1 MTNEYPRL
9 CGGTFFTLLLQ
20 AIKQRTKARQRI
32 AGERDGLSET
42 DLLIGLIRV
51 AYPEYRA
58 TADSSFKTNTS
69 DYKKCK
75 ISTSSYLPFDWSANI
90 EGFDKKVTA
99 DYQTPLHAMSRFVN
113 NFIEVGTSAGKDGR
127 LVKALLELVHDDKT
141 IMDDQQLYCLES
153 GQPITKSK
161 LITISEICLPA
172 FLLGIWH
179 FIFVNRRDNTVGSAT
194 FNAWHKSPAIKRAK
208 KEFIGLTGVSVTHA
222 IKVSVIGETEI
233 NEAPINELQ
242 TETTTQAPNIQKPD
256 PPLKPSPAGID
267 PKRITVNNHGT
278 VQNQKFISIET
289 MNGDIHL

>member
-20 AIKQRTKARQRI
+20 SIKQRTKARQRI

-51 AYPEYRA
+51 AYPEYKV
-58 TADSSFKTNTS
+58 TNDSSFKTNTS

-75 ISTSSYLPFDWSANI
+75 ISTSSYLPFDWPAII
-90 EGFDKKVTA
+90 EAFDKKVTT

-113 NFIEVGTSAGKDGR
+113 NFIEVGTSAGKDVR
-127 LVKALLELVHDDKT
+127 LVKALLELVRDDET
-141 IMDDQQLYCLES
+141 MDHQQLYSCES
-153 GQPITKSK
+153 GQPITKSE
-161 LITISEICLPA
+161 LMTLSEICLPA
-172 FLLGIWH
+172 LLLGIWH
-179 FIFVNRRDNTVGSAT
+179 FIFVIQQDNTVGAAT
-194 FNAWHKSPAIKRAK
+194 FDAWHKAPSAKRAK
-208 KEFIGLTGVSVTHA
+208 RDFIGLTGVSITHA
-222 IKVSVIGETEI
+222 VKVRVTSETEI
-233 NEAPINELQ
+233 YENITDKLR
-242 TETTTQAPNIQKPD
+242 TETAKQAPNIQKPA
-256 PPLKPSPAGID
+256 PSLETSLDGID

>member
-1 MTNEYPRL
+1 MSRNCLRKWAIKKAPVISHRSYLIVRKVRVQWLLVLIGSIRLTSFSGGEIMTNEYPRL

-113 NFIEVGTSAGKDGR
+113 NFI
-127 LVKALLELVHDDKT
+127 
-141 IMDDQQLYCLES
+141 
-153 GQPITKSK
+153 
-161 LITISEICLPA
+161 
-172 FLLGIWH
+172 
-179 FIFVNRRDNTVGSAT
+179 
-194 FNAWHKSPAIKRAK
+194 
-208 KEFIGLTGVSVTHA
+208 
-222 IKVSVIGETEI
+222 
-233 NEAPINELQ
+233 
-242 TETTTQAPNIQKPD
+242 
-256 PPLKPSPAGID
+256 
-267 PKRITVNNHGT
+267 
-278 VQNQKFISIET
+278 
-289 MNGDIHL
+289 